1 LTVVAAVVRKVR
13 ASDRQDVLDI
23 SSKIWGGHDYLPS
36 VIDEWLKNP
45 KCHTYGV
52 EVDCRLV
59 AIGNLRLV
67 DRNATGWM
75 EGLRVHPDYRKR
87 GYAEMLTQ
95 SFLDLGRT
103 LNVRQLRYTTGQ
115 YNRVSLKLARKAGFK
130 RMFKMSAFWH
140 ENLDKTLK
148 LKKAS
153 RSITN
158 VAPKQAHELLKTNP
172 SLVPHNILVYDWKA
186 INGTLQGFREIGKDH
201 DFYCAK
207 RRSKL
212 QALSFGHARPDSDH
226 GRWSFT
232 IYALYEREL
241 IVHFRYHLNAALS
254 KGIKATVCT
263 CPTQFE
269 NIFKEHERTPKFMWK
284 MRFILLEKQI

>member
-1 LTVVAAVVRKVR
+1 MDGRP
-13 ASDRQDVLDI
+13 
-23 SSKIWGGHDYLPS
+23 PS
-36 VIDEWLKNP
+36 
-45 KCHTYGV
+45 
-52 EVDCRLV
+52 
-59 AIGNLRLV
+59 A
-67 DRNATGWM
+67 
-75 EGLRVHPDYRKR
+75 PDYRKR

-158 VAPKQAHELLKTNP
+158 VTPQEAHELLKTNL
-172 SLVPHNILVYDWKA
+172 SLVQHNILTYDWKA
-186 INGTLQGFREIGKDH
+186 INGTLQGFKEIGKDH
-201 DFYCAK
+201 DFYCTK
-207 RRSKL
+207 RKSKL